1 MNPALTRQLEIFRGM
16 TPSERWRAARALYW
30 SARRLKAAYLRKQHP
45 DWSDEQIEQAVK
57 RAFQHAR
64 G

>member
-1 MNPALTRQLEIFRGM
+1 MNPALTRQLEIFRSM
-16 TPSERWRAARALYW
+16 SPSERWQAARSLYW

-57 RAFQHAR
+57 KAFQHAR